1 MRRSILA
8 LAGILVLALALAPP
22 AWAIGTG
29 GWDHV
34 GHGSTLTTPALNA
47 NVTAL
52 NTDNPGVLYVGGN
65 FTNAGGHVNADRIAR
80 WDGTAWSVIGGVP
93 LTNGQVFAIAYHAGK
108 VYVGGTFLNAG
119 DHANADF
126 LAAWDTST
134 STWSSPCTSTKPGA
148 AITANV
154 NALQIVNDTLYV
166 GGSFQNGA
174 AIESADYL
182 VACDLTTG
190 VATSTVSSDGGM
202 SGEVLALTADS
213 NGTLYAGGGFNNVD
227 TIQAADHVAAYD
239 HVLGW
244 FAMGGTPLDP
254 AVHGTVRSLTAHG
267 TDVYV
272 GTDSVN
278 VDNIAR
284 ADHIAR
290 WDGAAWNAMGADSAG
305 TNGWFATA
313 SAYTIDA
320 LDTYGSVV
328 VAAGSFQNA
337 NGIATADG
345 VAYFDGSHWRPIGSD
360 GAGNGPFGSAHPTA
374 VGIVQGKV
382 FVGGNMTSA
391 GGDSLAKYLAAYT
404 LRRPDLGISPT
415 SDAGPVE
422 GYVNGPYLGSN
433 KYSSTGVGEVRTVTV
448 TRGQTVR
455 CYIRVQN
462 DGLVPAP
469 FKIKGTG
476 GATGITAHYYRDGQY
491 LAYNI
496 TADIRDGSYV
506 TDTIDPGASV
516 RIRLEVHVA
525 NSSATKATITTTG
538 RSQSGT
544 PADAVKLVVKAT
556 G

>member
-1 MRRSILA
+1 MRRFGIA
-8 LAGILVLALALAPP
+8 LIAAFALLVAVAP
-22 AWAIGTG
+22 AAYAIGPG

-34 GHGSTLTTPALNA
+34 GHGSTATTASLNGA
-47 NVTAL
+47 VTAL
-52 NTDNPGVLYVGGN
+52 NTDNPGVLYAGGI
-65 FTNAGGHVNADRIAR
+65 FTNAGGHANADRIAR
-80 WDGTAWSVIGGVP
+80 WDGTSWSAIGNVP

-119 DHANADF
+119 NHANADF

-190 VATSTVSSDGGM
+190 VASSTVASDGGFN
-202 SGEVLALTADS
+202 GVVYALTSS
-213 NGTLYAGGGFNNVD
+213 NGAVYAGGGFSNLARVP
-227 TIQAADHVAAYD
+227 AADKVAYYD
-239 HVLGW
+239 GTWH
-244 FAMGGTPLDP
+244 AMGSGAGLTGGALTDF
-254 AVHGTVRSLTAHG
+254 VRSLTAHG

-272 GTDSVN
+272 GTDSL
-278 VDNIAR
+278 DIAGIAK
-284 ADHIAR
+284 ADHVAK
-290 WDGAAWNAMGADSAG
+290 WDGSAWSALGSNSAG